1 MKAKTPLLDSRQ
13 IGFIGLGLMGRPMV
27 VNLQRAGVQLHVY
40 NRSQPVVDELAAT
53 GMMAHSSPRQVSAAA
68 EILIMM
74 LPDTSAVEAV
84 LLGDDGILA
93 GIKPG
98 QLVIDMGTTAVTA
111 TRHIA
116 KRFAA
121 AGVDYV
127 DAPVSGG
134 EVGAKAGTL
143 AIMAGGSVAA
153 IERACP
159 IFAVLG
165 ERFTHVGDSGA
176 GQIAKAAN
184 QVIVGL
190 NIGAVAEALT
200 LAQRA
205 GADAAKVRE
214 ALRGGFADSRIL
226 ELHGQRML
234 DAAFTPGG
242 KCTTQRKDLDQALQ
256 LAAESALELP
266 ITALVRDL
274 YDCLIEA
281 GGGDL
286 DHSALIKVIADD

>member
-1 MKAKTPLLDSRQ
+1 
-13 IGFIGLGLMGRPMV
+13 MGRPMA
-27 VNLQRAGVQLHVY
+27 VNLQAVGARMHVY
-40 NRSQPVVDELAAT
+40 NRSQQVIDELAAT
-53 GMMAHSSPRQVSAAA
+53 GMTAHSSPRHVAAAA
-68 EILIMM
+68 EILIAM
-74 LPDTSAVEAV
+74 LPDTGAVEAV
-84 LLGDDGILA
+84 LLGNDGILA
-93 GIKPG
+93 GTKPG
-98 QLVIDMGTTAVTA
+98 RLVIDMGTTAVTA
-111 TRHIA
+111 TRQIA
-116 KRFAA
+116 ERFAA
-121 AGVDYV
+121 AGADYV

-143 AIMAGGSVAA
+143 AIMAGGSAAA
-153 IERACP
+153 IERARP

-165 ERFTHVGDSGA
+165 QRFTHVGDSGA

-205 GADAAKVRE
+205 GADPRKVRD
-214 ALRGGFADSRIL
+214 ALRGGFAESRIL

-256 LAAESALELP
+256 LATESELELP

-274 YDCLIEA
+274 YDRLIEA

-286 DHSALIKVIADD
+286 DHSALVKVIAGD

>member
-1 MKAKTPLLDSRQ
+1 
-13 IGFIGLGLMGRPMV
+13 
-27 VNLQRAGVQLHVY
+27 
-40 NRSQPVVDELAAT
+40 
-53 GMMAHSSPRQVSAAA
+53 
-68 EILIMM
+68 
-74 LPDTSAVEAV
+74 
-84 LLGDDGILA
+84 
-93 GIKPG
+93 
-98 QLVIDMGTTAVTA
+98 
-111 TRHIA
+111 
-116 KRFAA
+116 
-121 AGVDYV
+121 
-127 DAPVSGG
+127 
-134 EVGAKAGTL
+134 
-143 AIMAGGSVAA
+143 MAGGSVAA
-153 IERACP
+153 IERARP

-205 GADAAKVRE
+205 GADAAKVRD